1 MLARNSYDKD
11 YIAASRARVEA
22 QLAAYRD
29 LKAAAD
35 GDGAVAAFEPLFY
48 DALIHELDN
57 LFTNRQRGM
66 EDKDGAAKQ
75 VRKLAEEDH
84 EPFDERAFIDL
95 SDAFFEEME
104 RVYG

>member
-1 MLARNSYDKD
+1 MLARTSYDQD

-22 QLAAYRD
+22 QLAAFRD

-75 VRKLAEEDH
+75 VRKLAEEGH
-84 EPFDERAFIDL
+84 EPFDEQAFIEL
-95 SDAFFEEME
+95 SDAYFEEME

>member
-1 MLARNSYDKD
+1 MLARNSYDND

-35 GDGAVAAFEPLFY
+35 GGGAVAAFEPLFY

-57 LFTNRQRGM
+57 LFSNRQRGM
-66 EDKDGAAKQ
+66 EEKNGAAKQ

-84 EPFDERAFIDL
+84 EPFDEQAFIEL
-95 SDAFFEEME
+95 SDAFFAEME